1 MKGGRARAL
10 LDQLPNHLTRRIA
23 VPLRGYVRGLV
34 TRGQDQAAKP
44 GPSLSRSRMPVI
56 GLVRLQ
62 RALRAAMPCSTQS
75 AGPGPFQG
83 RLGCSLNRGYGL
95 MMGDRDTGSVATR
108 RALSDRRDGSE
119 SPSQGRPARVEPV
132 PRRWA
137 TLRRGKPRRA
147 SEGKPGRGGTQARKR
162 LRSSDSSSL

>member
-62 RALRAAMPCSTQS
+62 RALRAANALFDPIRRPRPLL
-75 AGPGPFQG
+75 GPPGMLFEPWIRIDDGRQG
-83 RLGCSLNRGYGL
+83 HGLRG
-95 MMGDRDTGSVATR
+95 DTASPVRQER
-108 RALSDRRDGSE
+108 R
-119 SPSQGRPARVEPV
+119 
-132 PRRWA
+132 
-137 TLRRGKPRRA
+137 
-147 SEGKPGRGGTQARKR
+147 
-162 LRSSDSSSL
+162 